1 MQKPENEREMFD
13 TMADQIISNAQAT
26 IRAMPAL
33 PPTTAYKLAISF
45 GLEQLAQ
52 LILTGYKQH
61 LYAQLEA
68 AKAELKKNNDRT

>member
-1 MQKPENEREMFD
+1 MPKPENEREMFD

-45 GLEQLAQ
+45 GLEQFANVM
-52 LILTGYKQH
+52 LTGLKQQ

-68 AKAELKKNNDRT
+68 AKAELKKNDDRT